1 MIDNLLLGMQGW
13 DHPDCVDS
21 SKSVPLTS
29 LEMLASYA
37 EGYATVELDDTFYG
51 VPPESV
57 VTQWKSSVPSDFTF
71 ALKAPQQITHERRFS
86 GGRSMLKRFLDRV
99 SRLGVNLGPILFLA
113 PPGFECNDDSWSA
126 LEKFVREL
134 PSDFRWAL
142 ELRHHGWFG
151 EELQELLAKRNV
163 ALVLAENRWV
173 RRSVMLGLT
182 GKPTAD
188 FAYVRWN
195 HRHASGGAARDGRHE
210 ERVTAVWVKTLERLS
225 GLVGSVFG
233 YFNINAFGDGV
244 RSLAQLQHAIGQ
256 QWLEASVTESS
267 SDAEGRDAL

>member
-21 SKSVPLTS
+21 SKPVPLTS
-29 LEMLASYA
+29 LEMLASYSQRH
-37 EGYATVELDDTFYG
+37 ATVELDDTFYG

-57 VTQWKSSVPSDFTF
+57 VTEWKNSVPADFTF

-86 GGRSMLKRFLDRV
+86 DGGSLLRRFLDRV
-99 SRLGVNLGPILFLA
+99 SRLGGNLGPILLLA
-113 PPGFECNDDSWSA
+113 PTVFERNESSWSA

-151 EELQELLAKRNV
+151 EDLHDLLAKANV
-163 ALVLAENRWV
+163 ALVLGENRWV
-173 RRSVMLGLT
+173 RRSVLLGLT
-182 GKPTAD
+182 ARPTAD

-195 HRHASGGAARDGRHE
+195 HRHASGGAARGGEHE
-210 ERVTAVWVKTLERLS
+210 ERVTAVWVKTLERLG
-225 GLVGSVFG
+225 GLVGSIFG
-233 YFNINAFGDGV
+233 YFNINAFGDGA

-256 QWLEASVTESS
+256 QWLEASVSENS